1 MISNKL
7 RADAK
12 KYKVRLT
19 KNGYREYRNPKD
31 IRIDVVSA
39 KTRQTTMPM
48 DPLKLLRMCKK
59 VQDIFRN
66 SPKLPTH
73 SPPRPPAP
81 PAPPPA
87 PRPPPPPP
95 PAPRPPPA
103 PAPPPR
109 QPPKK
114 VPSNGKKRTYL
125 NELREKV
132 EERKLR
138 KDLEIYSS
146 PSRKKK
152 VIKNEFKEN
161 LEQARHKMDLKK

>member
-1 MISNKL
+1 M
-7 RADAK
+7 
-12 KYKVRLT
+12 
-19 KNGYREYRNPKD
+19 D
-31 IRIDVVSA
+31 I
-39 KTRQTTMPM
+39 
-48 DPLKLLRMCKK
+48 
-59 VQDIFRN
+59 
-66 SPKLPTH
+66 LPIITIM
-73 SPPRPPAP
+73 
-81 PAPPPA
+81 
-87 PRPPPPPP
+87 
-95 PAPRPPPA
+95 PRPPPA